1 MLRGHSLDQGGMLVT
16 GVLGIQ
22 LRGRR
27 NPKGPTEKQRESK
40 GVQRIQQR
48 DRGNPKD
55 LTEEQREPKG
65 IPRI

>member
-1 MLRGHSLDQGGMLVT
+1 MLVT

-40 GVQRIQQR
+40 GILRIQQR
-48 DRGNPKD
+48 NKGNPK
-55 LTEEQREPKG
+55 ES
-65 IPRI
+65 